1 MLTDL
6 YRKLIDRI
14 RTYNEDGDLSLVEK
28 AYLVAKEAHNGQ
40 KRFSGEPFLSHPLN
54 VAYILAE
61 FELDTISIV
70 AAILHDV
77 VEDTSYTKEQLVEE
91 FGEEVCMLVD
101 GVTKLG
107 KISYTTKEEQQVE
120 NLRKMFLA
128 MAKDIRVVLIKLADR
143 LHNMR
148 TLKYMSKDKQY
159 DKAKETLEIYA
170 PLAHRLG
177 ISRIK
182 WELED
187 LSLRYLDSEGYYD
200 LVNKIAIKRKEREA
214 YVQDI
219 VSTLKVKTKE
229 LGIECSVEGRPKHF
243 YSIYRKMKTQQ
254 KTIEQIYDLF
264 ALRIIVTTVK
274 ECYMVLGLVHD
285 LYKPIPGRFKD
296 YIAMPKA
303 NMYQSLHTTL
313 IGPKG
318 FPIEIQIRTWD
329 MHKIAE
335 VGIAAHWKYKEGS
348 IGKEDNLDAKLE
360 WLRMI
365 LDWQK
370 ETKDASQFMRSLK
383 VELFAEEVFVF
394 TPKGDVISLPQG
406 STPIDFA
413 YHIHSAVGDKMMG
426 AKINGKIVPL
436 TYKLKNGDIVEIL
449 TSASVQGP
457 SRDWLKIVKS
467 SHARNKINQWFKK
480 NKKEENISRGRE
492 LLERDSKKFGINI
505 SHVISQENVDEICK
519 KYKLSGLEE
528 LYLNIGV
535 GNISP
540 KKIIALIKEKDGL
553 EKDQDVLE
561 GNFKDKKKRKDNHL
575 SNQKGVMVKGISN
588 CLVKFAQC
596 CNPVPGDDIVGFIT
610 KGRGVSVHRSDC
622 TNVLRDLR
630 ERGRLIEVSWIEKN
644 KDYYKTDVKIK
655 AYDRVGFIAEV
666 TNITNELKIPLVSL
680 SAQRKKDKTAEMV
693 ITLKISDI
701 KELERVIKKYLS
713 IDGVYY
719 VGRIKG

>member
-1 MLTDL
+1 MLTEL
-6 YRKLIDRI
+6 YDKLIKRI
-14 RTYNEDGDLSLVEK
+14 RTYNEHGDLSLIEK
-28 AYLVAKEAHNGQ
+28 AYLVAKDAHAGQ
-40 KRFSGEPFLSHPLN
+40 ERLSGEPFLVHPLK

-61 FELDTISIV
+61 IELDTVAIV

-77 VEDTSYTKEQLVEE
+77 VEDTSYTKEQLQEE
-91 FGEEVCMLVD
+91 FGEEVYMLVD

-128 MAKDIRVVLIKLADR
+128 MAKNIRVVLIKLADR

-148 TLKYMSKDKQY
+148 TLKYMPKDKQY
-159 DKAKETLEIYA
+159 EKAKETLEIYA

-177 ISRIK
+177 ISKIK

-187 LSLRYLDSEGYYD
+187 LSLRYLDPDGYYE
-200 LVNKIAIKRKEREA
+200 LVNKIATKRQEREV
-214 YVQDI
+214 YVEDI
-219 VSTLKVKTKE
+219 VNTLKEKTKE
-229 LGIECSVEGRPKHF
+229 LGIKCSVDGRPKHF

-254 KTIEQIYDLF
+254 KTLEQIYDLF
-264 ALRIIVTTVK
+264 ALRVIVSTVK

-285 LYKPIPGRFKD
+285 LYKPVPGRFKD

-329 MHKIAE
+329 MHKVAE
-335 VGIAAHWKYKEGS
+335 VGIAAHWKYKEG
-348 IGKEDNLDAKLE
+348 KTNNDLDAKLE

-370 ETKDASQFMRSLK
+370 DTKDARQFMKSLR
-383 VELFAEEVFVF
+383 VELFEEEVFVF
-394 TPKGDVISLPQG
+394 TPKGDVVSLPYG

-413 YHIHSAVGDKMMG
+413 YRIHSDVGDKMMG
-426 AKINGKIVPL
+426 AKVNNKIVTL

-480 NKKEENISRGRE
+480 NKKEENVLRGKE
-492 LLERDSKKFGINI
+492 LLERESKKSGISFAHI
-505 SHVISQENVDEICK
+505 ASQENIEEICN
-519 KYKLSGLEE
+519 KYKLNGIEE
-528 LYLNIGV
+528 LYLNLGV

-540 KKIIALIKEKDGL
+540 KKIITLVKVKEGL
-553 EKDQDVLE
+553 ERENDELGTNVNDKQH
-561 GNFKDKKKRKDNHL
+561 KKKDSSLNH
-575 SNQKGVMVKGISN
+575 QKGVIVKGVNN
-588 CLVKFAQC
+588 CLVKFSQC
-596 CNPVPGDDIVGFIT
+596 CNPVPGDEIVGFIT

-622 TNVLRDLR
+622 DNVVLDLQN
-630 ERGRLIEVSWIEKN
+630 RGRLIEVSWIEKN
-644 KDYYKTDVKIK
+644 KDYYKTDIKIK
-655 AYDRVGFIAEV
+655 ASDRVGLIVEV
-666 TNITNELKIPLVSL
+666 TNITNDLKIPLISL
-680 SAQRKKDKTAEMV
+680 NAQRKKNRTAEMI
-693 ITLKISDI
+693 ITLKISNT
-701 KELERVIKKYLS
+701 KELDKIIKRYS
-713 IDGVYY
+713 AIEGVYY
-719 VGRIKG
+719 VERKKG